1 MAVTDEQS
9 IANKFRKLGWLGVW
23 IQVVLG
29 ILPLAMLCYILF
41 RKATG
46 AGVAMGI
53 IDYLALAGLMI
64 LAFTT
69 FWSYRYTRLAR
80 RIADPEQRPEWNSVT
95 KMLRVGIW
103 ASCIGIAV
111 SMLLLVIEFLR
122 LLFLFLKTPQAGVP
136 AIQMQADRTAW
147 VSAIDMV
154 SLMAEICTLAGE
166 LLVVAIALRLLFAVL
181 KHIGV
186 LGNSGDAA
194 GAAAANH

>member
-1 MAVTDEQS
+1 MAVRDEQS
-9 IANKFRKLGWLGVW
+9 IADKFRKLGWIGVW
-23 IQVVLG
+23 IQLVLG

-41 RKATG
+41 GKATG
-46 AGVAMGI
+46 SGVAVGVL
-53 IDYLALAGLMI
+53 DYLALASLAI

-80 RIADPEQRPEWNSVT
+80 RIADPAQRPEWTSVT

-103 ASCIGIAV
+103 ASSLGIAV
-111 SMLLLVIEFLR
+111 SMLLLIVDFLR
-122 LLFLFLKTPQAGVP
+122 LLFLVLKTPQAGVP
-136 AIQMQADRTAW
+136 AILMQADRTAW

-181 KHIGV
+181 KHLGV
-186 LGNSGDAA
+186 FGKSDETEV
-194 GAAAANH
+194 AAAAKR